1 MLVALVAV
9 VSFAVLVVLP
19 PAFLALVV
27 RLFAAPTLSPEMP
40 CRPSTQPRSLA
51 AAAR

>member
-19 PAFLALVV
+19 PVLLALALRV
-27 RLFAAPTLSPEMP
+27 FTAPTSSREMP
-40 CRPSTQPRSLA
+40 CRTTNHPALA
-51 AAAR
+51 TSH